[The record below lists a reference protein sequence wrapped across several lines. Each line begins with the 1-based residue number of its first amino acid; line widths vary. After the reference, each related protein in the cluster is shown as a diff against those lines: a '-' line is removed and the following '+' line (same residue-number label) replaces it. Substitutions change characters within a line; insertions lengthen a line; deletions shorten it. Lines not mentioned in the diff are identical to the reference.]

1 MLDDEA
7 LIGKPREARKLCPP
21 GELISSTLR
30 NERSEASQFAFVISK
45 SESQTTLYLVLNA
58 DTRRRHLCLPMQ
70 IDSTRVISGDCT
82 RRQILRP
89 FT

>member
-7 LIGKPREARKLCPP
+7 LIGKPREPRKHCPP

-30 NERSEASQFAFVISK
+30 NERREASQFAFVNSK

-58 DTRRRHLCLPMQ
+58 DTHQAATTVLTQADR
-70 IDSTRVISGDCT
+70 
-82 RRQILRP
+82 
-89 FT
+89 